1 MSEMDVN
8 DTTLEEL
15 DDALSPET
23 GPATDLETPEAD
35 AVEQHRGMGAVSR
48 SWPDRIPFDA
58 DPADATD
65 QSREVELDEDDYR

>member
-8 DTTLEEL
+8 DTTLEEI
-15 DDALSPET
+15 DDALSETAGPEA
-23 GPATDLETPEAD
+23 GLETPEAD
-35 AVEQHRGMGAVSR
+35 AAEQHREVRAGNR

>member
-8 DTTLEEL
+8 DTTLEEI
-15 DDALSPET
+15 DDALSEET
-23 GPATDLETPEAD
+23 GLEPDPETPEAD
-35 AVEQHRGMGAVSR
+35 AAEQHREMRTGRQG
-48 SWPDRIPFDA
+48 WPDRIPFDA